1 MTTQKFGLRSLAA
14 AAAVLAITV
23 GTSSHAQEMDVPQG
37 VTMLTVSGSI
47 TNTNAGDTA
56 VFDLE
61 MLRALPATT
70 FETSTIWTEGV
81 QSFTG
86 VELHTLLETV
96 GAVGES
102 LRATA
107 INDYAIEIPV
117 DEVLPGGALVAYENN
132 GSPMSVRDKG
142 PLWVV
147 FPYDSSTDFQKE
159 VIYSRSIWQLDRIE
173 VLE

>member
-1 MTTQKFGLRSLAA
+1 MNPQNFGLRSLAA
-14 AAAVLAITV
+14 AAAVIAITV
-23 GTSSHAQEMDVPQG
+23 GTNTQAQEMDVPQG
-37 VTMLTVSGSI
+37 VTILTVSGDIS
-47 TNTNAGDTA
+47 NTNAEGTA
-56 VFDLE
+56 IFDLE
-61 MLRALPATT
+61 MLRALPATS
-70 FETSTIWTEGV
+70 FETTTIWTEGV

-96 GAVGES
+96 GANGES

-107 INDYAIEIPV
+107 INDYAIEIPLA
-117 DEVLPGGALVAYENN
+117 EVFPGGALVAYENN

-159 VIYSRSIWQLDRIE
+159 VVYSRSIWQLDRIE
-173 VLE
+173 VLD